1 MTIAVAYARLRTFA
15 AVLAVLFVGAAAAAE
30 TPAEVSSPE
39 RLGIVEKLG
48 GRIPL
53 EEEVY
58 DEHGNLVTLRSVIQK
73 PTILTFVYYRCP
85 GICSPL
91 LTELSRMVGKVDLE
105 PGKDYQIVTISFDHR
120 EKPELA
126 LEKQENYLSAI
137 ARPVSPS
144 AWHFFTADSA
154 VIQRLTDAAGFY
166 FKPNGQDY
174 VHATALIFLSPDG
187 KITHYMNGIQ
197 YLPFDIKL
205 ALLDASEGKT
215 GPTIAK
221 VLQFCFSYDPQGHR
235 YALNVTRIGLVLTLV
250 FAAIFTLVFIVRPG
264 KKHREDVHGTA
275 S

>member
-1 MTIAVAYARLRTFA
+1 MKSVLRDKPMKTVLILVALVIAAGTAHTQTPVDS
-15 AVLAVLFVGAAAAAE
+15 GA
-30 TPAEVSSPE
+30 SQ

-48 GRIPL
+48 GTIPL
-53 EEEVY
+53 GEGVY
-58 DEHGNLVTLRSVIQK
+58 DEHGNLVTLRSVIKK

-91 LTELSRMVGKVDLE
+91 LTELARMVGKVDLE

-166 FKPNGQDY
+166 FKPIGQDY

-205 ALLDASEGKT
+205 SLIDASEGKT

-221 VLQFCFSYDPQGHR
+221 VLQFCFR
-235 YALNVTRIGLVLTLV
+235 
-250 FAAIFTLVFIVRPG
+250 
-264 KKHREDVHGTA
+264 
-275 S
+275 